1 MLGKPF
7 SIFGFLCT
15 AFSVQTINAQNP
27 IHKVSGFVAYMLNH
41 FPYLNFFV
49 SPYRSPYLAVLASGN
64 WRHKKFSNLKNQNRA
79 MLDFH
84 LLRTAFAVE
93 GQSCK
98 RSQNTCFLGKT
109 VLYVWVTFYEFT
121 KQPKKQVFWFVWLA
135 RLFGYF
141 LGDAKK

>member
-1 MLGKPF
+1 MVFQVWG
-7 SIFGFLCT
+7 T
-15 AFSVQTINAQNP
+15 AFSVMRISHTGKNAKFYP
-27 IHKVSGFVAYMLNH
+27 VLLFLYGFFICLSCVHRVKRKVLHGVTSPLNH

-64 WRHKKFSNLKNQNRA
+64 WRHKKFSNLKNQNSVT
-79 MLDFH
+79 LDFH

-109 VLYVWVTFYEFT
+109 VLYV
-121 KQPKKQVFWFVWLA
+121 
-135 RLFGYF
+135 
-141 LGDAKK
+141 